1 MLNLIHAVSGQ
12 DNFVTRRFA
21 RRGYPLLASAA
32 LALCVSFAQPIRAQ
46 AQFDNTNSACEP
58 PIITTVAGNG
68 MPGYSGDEGPATQAG
83 VSPGGLSVD
92 HQGNLYIAAGNR
104 VRRVDAETGVIT
116 TIAGDGTPGY
126 SGDGGPATEA
136 QVFADVVAF
145 DKAGNLYIAGP
156 DVVRRVDKRT
166 GIITTVAGNGVRGYS
181 GDGGPA
187 TDAELNF
194 PAGLAVDVHG
204 NLYISDAGNFR
215 VRRVNRRTGIIT
227 TVAGNGMLGDRVRR
241 PAGDGGPATEAPLI
255 GPRGLALDSEGTL
268 YFADPTFVNV
278 AGVPSGFIRQVD
290 LRTGII
296 STVDVP
302 TGSPIGVAV
311 NSRGNLYVSNTR
323 GNVVLRVDRKTGTVS
338 IVAGTFS
345 AGYSG
350 DGGPATEAKLNA
362 PTYLAFDRDGD
373 LFISDAF
380 NYRVRMVDFD
390 QCQHHRRDKDGDN
403 D

>member
-1 MLNLIHAVSGQ
+1 MLNQ
-12 DNFVTRRFA
+12 MQF
-21 RRGYPLLASAA
+21 RGHLLFASAA
-32 LALCVSFAQPIRAQ
+32 LLVCLSFVQLAAAQPP
-46 AQFDNTNSACEP
+46 FDHRTRSCEP

-68 MPGYSGDEGPATQAG
+68 MLGYSGDEGPATQA
-83 VSPGGLSVD
+83 VLSPGGLALD
-92 HQGNLYIAAGNR
+92 REGNLYIAAGG

-116 TIAGDGTPGY
+116 TVAGNGTPGY

-136 QVFADVVAF
+136 QVAAGVVAL

-187 TDAELNF
+187 TDAELNL
-194 PAGLAVDVHG
+194 PTGLAVDLHG
-204 NLYISDAGNFR
+204 NLYISDTGNFR
-215 VRRVNRRTGIIT
+215 VRRVIRRTGIIT
-227 TVAGNGMLGDRVRR
+227 TVAGNGMVGDRFMR

-255 GPRGLALDSEGTL
+255 GPNGLALDSDGNL

-278 AGVPSGFIRQVD
+278 AGVPSGFIREVD
-290 LRTGII
+290 LKTEII
-296 STVDVP
+296 NTVNVP

-311 NSRGNLYVSNTR
+311 DSGGNLYVSSTRSNT
-323 GNVVLRVDRKTGTVS
+323 VLRVDRKTGVVS
-338 IVAGTFS
+338 TVAGIVS

-362 PTYLAFDRDGD
+362 PTYLAFNRAGD

-380 NYRVRMVDFD
+380 NYRVRMIDFD
-390 QCQHHRRDKDGDN
+390 RCRNHDRDKDGDHE
-403 D
+403 DTD

>member
-1 MLNLIHAVSGQ
+1 MLNLMQLQGH
-12 DNFVTRRFA
+12 
-21 RRGYPLLASAA
+21 PLFASAA
-32 LALCVSFAQPIRAQ
+32 LLLCVSFAQPVRAQ
-46 AQFDNTNSACEP
+46 QPFDKTNHLCE

-68 MPGYSGDEGPATQAG
+68 MPGYSGDNGPAIEAG
-83 VSPGGLSVD
+83 LSPGGLAVD
-92 HQGNLYIAAGNR
+92 HQGNLYIANGG
-104 VRRVDAETGVIT
+104 VRRVDRETGIIT
-116 TIAGDGTPGY
+116 TVAGNGTPGY

-136 QVFADVVAF
+136 QLNASVVAL
-145 DKAGNLYIAGP
+145 DKTGNLYIAGPDP

-166 GIITTVAGNGVRGYS
+166 GIITTVVGNGVRGYS

-194 PAGLAVDVHG
+194 PTGLAVDLHG
-204 NLYISDAGNFR
+204 NLYISDTGNFR
-215 VRRVNRRTGIIT
+215 VRRVSRRTGIIT
-227 TVAGNGMLGDRVRR
+227 TVAGNGMLGDRFRR

-255 GPRGLALDSEGTL
+255 GPHGLALDSEGYL

-278 AGVPSGFIRQVD
+278 AGVPSGFIREVD
-290 LRTGII
+290 LKTGII
-296 STVDVP
+296 STVNVP

-311 NSRGNLYVSNTR
+311 DSRDNLYVSDTR
-323 GNVVLRVDRKTGTVS
+323 GDVALRVDRKTGTVS

-345 AGYSG
+345 RGYSG

-362 PTYLAFDRDGD
+362 PTYLAFNRTGD

-390 QCQHHRRDKDGDN
+390 GCRNHRTSRDGDN

>member
-1 MLNLIHAVSGQ
+1 MLNLIH
-12 DNFVTRRFA
+12 VTLLLSI
-21 RRGYPLLASAA
+21 PLG
-32 LALCVSFAQPIRAQ
+32 QPIAAQ
-46 AQFDNTNSACEP
+46 TRLEKTNHACEP
-58 PIITTVAGNG
+58 PSITTVAGNG
-68 MPGYSGDEGPATQAG
+68 ILGYSGDEGPATQAG
-83 VSPGGLSVD
+83 LSPKGLAVD
-92 HQGNLYIAAGNR
+92 HEGNLYIAAGNR

-116 TIAGDGTPGY
+116 TIAGDGTAGY
-126 SGDGGPATEA
+126 SGDGGPATAA
-136 QVFADVVAF
+136 QISADVVTF
-145 DKAGNLYIAGP
+145 DKPGNLYIAGP
-156 DVVRRVDKRT
+156 DVVRRVDKRM
-166 GIITTVAGNGVRGYS
+166 GIITTVAGNGVQGYS
-181 GDGGPA
+181 GDGGLA
-187 TDAELNF
+187 TDAELNL
-194 PAGLAVDVHG
+194 PAGLAVDVRG

-215 VRRVNRRTGIIT
+215 VRSVNRRTGIIT
-227 TVAGNGMLGDRVRR
+227 TVAGNGMLGDRVSR

-255 GPRGLALDSEGTL
+255 GPRGLALDSEGNL

-278 AGVPSGFIRQVD
+278 AEVPSGFIRQID
-290 LRTGII
+290 LKTGII

-311 NSRGNLYVSNTR
+311 DSKGNLYVSNTR

-362 PTYLAFDRDGD
+362 PTYLAFDRNGD
-373 LFISDAF
+373 LFITDGF

-390 QCQHHRRDKDGDN
+390 RCRNHHRDKDGDK